1 MKTQRAKNKTASPS
15 GGCKKYE
22 LAITNFV
29 LGEETKIPRE
39 ELINHLR
46 VCANCQEDLK
56 EWRATYA
63 VMRAKEY
70 DSRPEVKEKWDNFL
84 KELTAGK
91 LTSKEKAP
99 VTTCQNHISPKGKI
113 VSVEELFSGQTGIV
127 RKTIGKHG
135 IVNFDELPAKS
146 NLPPG
151 IAYGAMVLLAQKNE
165 LCIVEHKDH
174 VDLFLPR

>member
-1 MKTQRAKNKTASPS
+1 MPKKMTKNS
-15 GGCKKYE
+15 CKKYE

-46 VCANCQEDLK
+46 VCANCREDIK

-91 LTSKEKAP
+91 LTSKPARQSALEVATDAKREIDSAAEKIHNFVKAYTGSRRDKKVAIP
-99 VTTCQNHISPKGKI
+99 VIRKG
-113 VSVEELFSGQTGIV
+113 TGFV
-127 RKTIGKHG
+127 DYP
-135 IVNFDELPAKS
+135 FYE
-146 NLPPG
+146 
-151 IAYGAMVLLAQKNE
+151 AMGSLVTNEKLTLTKDKDNKPDCVLLVPI
-165 LCIVEHKDH
+165 L
-174 VDLFLPR
+174 R